1 MATMVGDLLARFAVP
16 FETIG
21 LPYMVTGGAAAIV
34 YGEPRLTNDLDI
46 VVDMAPKDAARMI
59 AALAAE
65 ETYVPPLEVIEVECA
80 RSVHGHF
87 NVIHSPTS
95 LRADV
100 YLAGTDPLNLW
111 GLSRRRRLS
120 VGGLAIAIA
129 PPEFVIIKK
138 LQYAEM
144 GGGDRH
150 LRDIRR
156 ILDRGLAPI
165 DLAEIQRA
173 IALYGLQSMWSRVEG
188 YSEPR

>member
-1 MATMVGDLLARFAVP
+1 MVSDLLARFAVP
-16 FETIG
+16 FETLG

-46 VVDMAPKDAARMI
+46 VVDMAPRDAARAI
-59 AALAAE
+59 AALEAE
-65 ETYVPPLEVIEVECA
+65 DTYVPPIEVVEVECA
-80 RSVHGHF
+80 RAVHGHF

-100 YLAGTDPLNLW
+100 YVAGTDPLNRW
-111 GLSRRRRLS
+111 GLSRRQRLS

-165 DLAEIQRA
+165 DHAENHRA
-173 IALYGLQSMWSRVEG
+173 IALYGLEKMWSRVEG
-188 YSEPR
+188 FSEPR